1 MRGHQKGKYLEW
13 EIRDFLYLSILF
25 IIFAKHCLYT
35 VAAAAAAGVKI
46 VSKQTF

>member
-35 VAAAAAAGVKI
+35 VAAAAATGVKI